1 MRFYHVPD
9 RWNAEVQGGYI
20 REIKVM
26 NKRIAIGIVSLC
38 TEGTHLTISSILQEG
53 EKQKVLFEKDLYI
66 MEDEFCVTQI
76 PMSW

>member
-9 RWNAEVQGGYI
+9 RWKAEVQGGYI

-38 TEGTHLTISSILQEG
+38 TEGTHLTISSIPWEG
-53 EKQKVLFEKDLYI
+53 EKQKILFEKDLYI
-66 MEDEFCVTQI
+66 MEDKFCVTRI
-76 PMSW
+76 PMSL